1 MTGYTMPR
9 LAICAKCGAWADL
22 DRGEISLNMRDAAIC
37 ENPPITEC
45 PDMKAAIENAAPKA
59 PNE

>member
-1 MTGYTMPR
+1 
-9 LAICAKCGAWADL
+9 L

-59 PNE
+59 PNA